1 MLTELVNKT
10 TTTYYIV
17 RLCALALSQHS
28 HYSFLSPAS
37 AMRGLFK
44 KRCATGRGSEEHAT
58 PPHRPLASLRH
69 PIHPP
74 PPIGAASSTGDE
86 LAASALAASARRLEA
101 IDLNGMRIPD
111 RFLAYAPVA
120 KLDAGSALLLRNE
133 QTGEL
138 ASFSRLETR
147 EVASELRRLSTLAAH
162 PHEHILRMVW
172 VEAAEAS
179 ALNVAVQYLPPVEA
193 RTLEQVLEKSG
204 KQTEETV
211 RRCPPPP
218 PVSLPPSLVLP
229 PSLARSPSL
238 SLARSLS
245 RSVCVC
251 VCLSVCLLS
260 LSLFRTH
267 SQRTHLLNLSL
278 SSCFVSLLG
287 EGMARADG
295 GGAGAC
301 ASAWG
306 GPRRLELALCLF
318 AERCDESWGGS
329 SSSGS
334 SA

>member
-193 RTLEQVLEKSG
+193 RTLEQVL
-204 KQTEETV
+204 
-211 RRCPPPP
+211 
-218 PVSLPPSLVLP
+218 
-229 PSLARSPSL
+229 
-238 SLARSLS
+238 
-245 RSVCVC
+245 
-251 VCLSVCLLS
+251 
-260 LSLFRTH
+260 
-267 SQRTHLLNLSL
+267 
-278 SSCFVSLLG
+278 
-287 EGMARADG
+287 
-295 GGAGAC
+295 
-301 ASAWG
+301 
-306 GPRRLELALCLF
+306 
-318 AERCDESWGGS
+318 
-329 SSSGS
+329 
-334 SA
+334 

>member
-218 PVSLPPSLVLP
+218 VSLPPSLVLP